1 MCFTRR
7 FPCGSGLTQYLRQK
21 EGAAGTRGADKVTS
35 PSPPCVNLPGYT
47 SKFTIFSQ
55 KTSCIFEFVVLYY
68 IPNKGNDQTGQFLNK
83 TSCRRL
89 LRNQIFGGKDKMN
102 TLKAEKRSM
111 DIKAKKLRRE
121 GYVVGNVFG
130 KKIEGSI
137 PVKFHALELEKFL
150 KKAHKGSQIMLDVEG
165 TQYDAL
171 IKDVAYNPVA
181 GRIDEIDFQALVSTE
196 KVHSVV
202 EVILENHDK
211 IVEGVLQESL
221 EEIAYKALPA
231 DLVDEVRVDVG
242 DMKIG
247 DVIRVKDLPIYAD
260 KKITIMTDPDAV
272 VVALNAAHN
281 AAVPETET
289 AETEE
294 EPKKDE

>member
-1 MCFTRR
+1 
-7 FPCGSGLTQYLRQK
+7 
-21 EGAAGTRGADKVTS
+21 
-35 PSPPCVNLPGYT
+35 
-47 SKFTIFSQ
+47 
-55 KTSCIFEFVVLYY
+55 
-68 IPNKGNDQTGQFLNK
+68 
-83 TSCRRL
+83 
-89 LRNQIFGGKDKMN
+89 MN

-181 GRIDEIDFQALVSTE
+181 GRIDEIDFQALVSNE
-196 KVHSVV
+196 KVHSVA
-202 EVILENHDK
+202 EIVIVNHDK
-211 IVEGVLQESL
+211 VADGVLQENM
-221 EEIAYKALPA
+221 EEINYRAYPSA
-231 DLVDEVRVDVG
+231 LVDKVEVDVAGLKVG
-242 DMKIG
+242 DT
-247 DVIRVKDLPIYAD
+247 IRVKDLSLAKD
-260 KKITIMTDPDAV
+260 KDVDIKDDPEAV
-272 VVALNAAHN
+272 VLTVVAVHN
-281 AAVPETET
+281 GAVPETVTPEE

-294 EPKKDE
+294 TK